1 MIRPILIGIVA
12 GMRSL
17 TPIAI
22 ISWAA
27 QRSQPAKS
35 SSLPGI
41 LSSPRVSKVALA
53 MAAAELLGDKL
64 PSAPDR
70 IITPG
75 IVARV
80 ATGAIA
86 GMAVAPRREQCIGA
100 VLGATAA
107 VVAAYASLG
116 LRQRAMR
123 KGGQASTGIIEDAL
137 AVGAAI
143 LVIRIGR

>member
-17 TPIAI
+17 TPIAV

-27 QRSQPAKS
+27 QRSQPS
-35 SSLPGI
+35 MQGQLPEI
-41 LSSPRVSKVALA
+41 LSSPRASKVALA
-53 MAAAELLGDKL
+53 LAAAELLGDKI

-75 IVARV
+75 LLVRI
-80 ATGAIA
+80 ATGAVA
-86 GMAVAPRREQCIGA
+86 GTAVAPREEQYTGA

-107 VVAAYASLG
+107 VLAAYASF
-116 LRQRAMR
+116 
-123 KGGQASTGIIEDAL
+123 IEDAL
-137 AVGAAI
+137 AVGAAV
-143 LVIRIGR
+143 LVTRMGR